1 MKMIHI
7 LNFRSFIFIYKDITD
22 GRSWNTHF
30 MLQIIKQG
38 LSASS
43 LLNRGVELM
52 GENNR
57 YEKYFTFG
65 VIILLT

>member
-1 MKMIHI
+1 MYNGI
-7 LNFRSFIFIYKDITD
+7 SD
-22 GRSWNTHF
+22 GRSWNIHSPL

-57 YEKYFTFG
+57 YEKYISFG
-65 VIILLT
+65 VIIILT